1 MCPDIHTHTH
11 VHTKQPEKDE
21 MGLHCLSFLQTDF
34 QDQFSLLQHNL
45 DEERER
51 RERLEEQIN
60 DLMEL
65 HQNEV
70 PNIRQVS
77 VCVCVCVC
85 VCVYV
90 CVCMCVCVIA

>member
-1 MCPDIHTHTH
+1 
-11 VHTKQPEKDE
+11 
-21 MGLHCLSFLQTDF
+21 MGSYFIYFFVLQQTDF
-34 QDQFSLLQHNL
+34 QDQFALLQHNL

-77 VCVCVCVC
+77 QYLLVKAIMSALCSDKGCL
-85 VCVYV
+85 Y
-90 CVCMCVCVIA
+90 AKTD